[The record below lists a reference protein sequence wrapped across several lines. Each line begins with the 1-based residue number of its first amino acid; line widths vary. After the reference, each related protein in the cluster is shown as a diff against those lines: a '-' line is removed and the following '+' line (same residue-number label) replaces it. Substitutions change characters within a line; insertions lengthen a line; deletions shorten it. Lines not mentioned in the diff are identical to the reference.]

1 MRTSLLVA
9 LALLALPAAALA
21 QNRPDDDVVVELERP
36 VRGLAGGHLY
46 YARAVGDFSD
56 YIDHGWG
63 GDLHATLFLDDA
75 GILGLRFD
83 ASYLNYGRERVND
96 VCALP
101 TNCRVLV
108 DVITTNNMAF
118 FGAGPQL
125 MAPSGP
131 IRPYLT
137 GQVGW
142 TFIWTNSSIEDN
154 DRNDDFDGEHTF
166 DTDNASDNTFSYGGM
181 AGILIPLGM
190 ADASPVSLDIGAR
203 YLRNGR
209 VRYLREGD
217 IVDNV
222 SGPPTL
228 NLQRSRAD
236 LMTVYVGVS
245 VGLR

>member
-9 LALLALPAAALA
+9 LALLALPAAAHA
-21 QNRPDDDVVVELERP
+21 QNRPDDDVVVELDRP

-63 GDLHATLFLDDA
+63 GDLHAILFLDDA
-75 GILGLRFD
+75 GLFGLRFD

-118 FGAGPQL
+118 VGAGPQFT
-125 MAPSGP
+125 ATRGA
-131 IRPYLT
+131 IRPYVV

-142 TFIWTNSSIEDN
+142 TFIWTNSSIED
-154 DRNDDFDGEHTF
+154 DDDFDGRNIY

-181 AGILIPLGM
+181 GGLLIPLGS
-190 ADASPVSLDIGAR
+190 ADRSPIALDIGAR

-236 LMTVYVGVS
+236 LVTYYVGIS

>member
-1 MRTSLLVA
+1 MRTSRLVA
-9 LALLALPAAALA
+9 LALLALPAAAHA
-21 QNRPDDDVVVELERP
+21 QNRPNDDVVVELDRP

-56 YIDHGWG
+56 YINHGWG
-63 GDLHATLFLDDA
+63 GDVHAALFLDDA
-75 GILGLRFD
+75 GMFALRFD

-108 DVITTNNMAF
+108 DVTTTNNMAF
-118 FGAGPQL
+118 FGAGPQFT
-125 MAPSGP
+125 ATSGA
-131 IRPYLT
+131 IRPYVV

-142 TFIWTNSSIEDN
+142 TFIWTNSTIEDN
-154 DRNDDFDGEHTF
+154 DDDDFDGHNTW

-181 AGILIPLGM
+181 GGFLIPLGT
-190 ADASPVSLDIGAR
+190 ADRSPVALDIGAR

-222 SGPPTL
+222 TGPPTL

-236 LMTVYVGVS
+236 LITYYVGVS